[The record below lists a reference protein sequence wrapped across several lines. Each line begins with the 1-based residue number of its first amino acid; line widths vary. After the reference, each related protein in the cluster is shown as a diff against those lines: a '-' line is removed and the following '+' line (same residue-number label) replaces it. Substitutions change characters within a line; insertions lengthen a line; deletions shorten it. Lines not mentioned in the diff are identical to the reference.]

1 MLDLMQRRTR
11 GWGIR
16 RYQIESDDS
25 RVNALSLVS
34 AGWVI
39 LAYSLFAARV
49 QSD

>member
-1 MLDLMQRRTR
+1 MSHSGVRHSQVAT
-11 GWGIR
+11 
-16 RYQIESDDS
+16 YQIEGDDS
-25 RVNALSLVS
+25 RVNLLSLVS